1 MILKLSD
8 ILEHQNPGVRQNS
21 YKYKIVP
28 IRECFDKTN
37 RDLYYIYSDIKDI
50 PEIYMDQQIYNIE
63 PDIDSNGCMYLKII
77 IL

>member
-21 YKYKIVP
+21 YKYKIIP
-28 IRECFDKTN
+28 IRECFDAN
-37 RDLYYIYSDIKDI
+37 DRDIHYIYSDINDI
-50 PEIYMDQQIYNIE
+50 PEIYMKQQVYNIE
-63 PDIDSNGCMYLKII
+63 PDIDSNGCMYLKIA